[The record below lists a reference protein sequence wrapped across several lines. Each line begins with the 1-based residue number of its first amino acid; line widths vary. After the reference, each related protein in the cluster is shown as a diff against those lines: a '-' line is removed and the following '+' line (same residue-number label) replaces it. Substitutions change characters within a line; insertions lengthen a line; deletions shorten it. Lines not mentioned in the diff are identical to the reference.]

1 MAIDL
6 KDFVRDIPNYPT
18 PGIIFKDITPLLQN
32 AEALRQSI
40 AEMVAITKQYDI
52 THIAGI
58 ESRGFIFG
66 TALAAE
72 LGLGFLPIRKPGKLP
87 SKTFAE
93 AYDLEYGSD
102 KLEIHVDASRLI
114 SLDTTGL
121 DALKTWLQDLQK
133 ASIGVHVHGLQPQPA
148 SLMQRTG
155 FLPLLK
161 SYDAEEATQG
171 TRATSD

>member
-6 KDFVRDIPNYPT
+6 KDFVRDIPGYPA

-66 TALAAE
+66 TALAVE

-87 SKTFAE
+87 SKTCLL
-93 AYDLEYGSD
+93 YTSPSPRDRQ
-102 KLEIHVDASRLI
+102 KSRMP
-114 SLDTTGL
+114 SS
-121 DALKTWLQDLQK
+121 A
-133 ASIGVHVHGLQPQPA
+133 
-148 SLMQRTG
+148 
-155 FLPLLK
+155 
-161 SYDAEEATQG
+161 
-171 TRATSD
+171 